1 MIIKIPFKTPSVN
14 HLYGFRGFR
23 KYLKTEAKK
32 LREEIDKIVKS
43 YPYSDKQDLKDKP
56 LKVVVYLYEDWYC
69 LNGSVKRVD
78 VDNRAKFLLDSV
90 FNALGIDDRYIFELT
105 MIKTTSL
112 NDNENHAIIEIEPL

>member
-1 MIIKIPFKTPSVN
+1 MIIKVPFKTPSVN
-14 HLYGFRGFR
+14 HLYGQRGFR
-23 KYLKTEAKK
+23 KYLTKEAKK

-43 YPYSDKQDLKDKP
+43 HPYSDKQDLKDKP

-90 FNALGIDDRYIFELT
+90 FNALGIDDRHIFELT